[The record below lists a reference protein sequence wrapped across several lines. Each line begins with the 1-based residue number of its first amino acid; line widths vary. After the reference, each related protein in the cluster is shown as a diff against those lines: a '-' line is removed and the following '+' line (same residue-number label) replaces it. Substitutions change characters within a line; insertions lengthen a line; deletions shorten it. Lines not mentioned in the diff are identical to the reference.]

1 MKRRHKWAI
10 VALVLLALA
19 GLLGGGIYYI
29 AHVQEALWTK
39 AVTDILEVT
48 AQGRHALD
56 TYMEKDAETLHLL
69 AADLSGEDPADG
81 ATLLK
86 KVRLFSES
94 GTSYICVV
102 LDTGTVYTDRQQ
114 AGYVLSQEQLD
125 TFLALAESGVRRP
138 FLDGYTGVWTLG
150 NYERFTFA
158 DGTVGLVQKT
168 RPLAEVAQRFSL
180 SFYDDTGFSYVV
192 DREGDILIRS
202 LHKNSNRTFQNL
214 FDIVDL
220 QGNESGAVETFR
232 AALGNGKKGVARFQY
247 QEQEYV
253 FCYVPLES
261 VPGWDVIS
269 IVPNQVIMEQA
280 GEIIEQSQILLLLV
294 AAGVLVLTAFFL
306 FYRYSTRRI
315 VAAKEEARRAAE
327 SASVAK
333 SRFLSNMSHDIRT
346 PMNAI
351 IGMNKLAADQA
362 DQPDK
367 VRQYLKNIDLSGRM
381 LVGLINDILD
391 MSRIESGKM
400 VLSETDTS
408 LEELLTGIV
417 KMVQPMVTEK
427 KQQFEVRLL
436 QVQHETLCF
445 DALRLNQV
453 LINLLSNAVKFTPAG
468 GAITVEVAEQ
478 PAVKEGCARLVF
490 RVADTGIGMKADFRE
505 HLFDTF
511 SREQDSRVDKIEGSG
526 LGMAI
531 TKMIVDLMGGEI
543 TVQSQPDRG
552 STFTVELDMRLP
564 GRQLPA
570 EDPLPPMRVLL
581 ADDDAATRQSAAAF
595 LRELGA
601 AADIADSGQAAVEMA
616 VAAHGRKA
624 DYDLIILDWKMAG
637 LSGIEAVRGIR
648 ERIPAEVPVVIFSAY
663 DWAQIEAEAV
673 AAGANGFIQKPIF
686 RSTLYHCLRQYVLRQ
701 EPSAPVGG
709 DTADLSGR
717 RILLAED
724 NAFNQEIARE
734 ILQEVGVQVETVDD
748 GRACVERFAQM
759 PAGYFDLILMDIH
772 MPVMDGHEAARQ
784 IRRMRRADAA
794 TIPIFAMT
802 ADAFAEDIEAAKAAG
817 MNCHIAKPLDIPV
830 MLREMQRYLPR

>member
-114 AGYVLSQEQLD
+114 TGYVLSQEQLD

-351 IGMNKLAADQA
+351 IGMTKLAADQA

-478 PAVKEGCARLVF
+478 PAVKEGRARLIF

-601 AADIADSGQAAVEMA
+601 AADIADSGQAAVEIA

-637 LSGIEAVRGIR
+637 LSGIEAVCGIR

-734 ILQEVGVQVETVDD
+734 ILQEVGAQVETVDD

>member
-1 MKRRHKWAI
+1 M
-10 VALVLLALA
+10 
-19 GLLGGGIYYI
+19 GGGIYYI

-114 AGYVLSQEQLD
+114 TGYVLSQEQLD

-351 IGMNKLAADQA
+351 IGMTKLAADQA

-734 ILQEVGVQVETVDD
+734 ILQEVGAQVETVDD

-784 IRRMRRADAA
+784 IRRMRRADAV